1 MYVGL
6 LFHYSMLLILPLVFV
21 GEVFAPKLEAL
32 KAKLPSFPLPPYKS
46 PLDGDGSSGLSPK
59 VSE

>member
-1 MYVGL
+1 M
-6 LFHYSMLLILPLVFV
+6 FLILPLVFV